1 MWGSLFI
8 AYYTAAAIYVI
19 ILLFLKRKGTVLRL
33 LILVSCPFIGI
44 FLIYAMTK
52 KVYSKDELPDWL
64 LRREQY
70 EDFVLKTPDI
80 EEETNI
86 IPFHDALIL
95 NDNKTKRK
103 MLIDLLKGEFLQRVD
118 ALELALQSDDSETS
132 HYAAT
137 AVQQAK
143 SDLLKDMRKL
153 EGQLDTNKN
162 DVFMLETYR
171 DLIKHYIKI
180 EFLDERTRRKYT
192 HKYIQTID
200 RLLEQGPGNDATN
213 YLEKMEAALYLD
225 EYQIA
230 LETAEQFFTLF
241 PEEEEAYFALMNVHY
256 KMKNKAEFQR
266 IINQLRST
274 NIKLSPDKLNQL
286 RFWLQGEEHEQ

>member
-1 MWGSLFI
+1 MLLGSLFI
-8 AYYTAAAIYVI
+8 TYYVGAAVYLIFLLVLKREGVVLRFL
-19 ILLFLKRKGTVLRL
+19 ILL
-33 LILVSCPFIGI
+33 SCPFIGI
-44 FLIYAMTK
+44 FLMYAMTK

-70 EDFVLKTPDI
+70 DDFVLKTPDI

-86 IPFHDALIL
+86 IPFNDALIL

-103 MLIDLLKGEFLQRVD
+103 MLIDLLKGEFLQHVG

-153 EGQLDTNKN
+153 EGQLANNN
-162 DVFMLETYR
+162 DVFLLEAYR
-171 DLIKHYIKI
+171 DLIKHYIRI

-200 RLLEQGPGNDATN
+200 QILEHSPANGAKN
-213 YLEKMEAALYLD
+213 YLEKIEAGLYLA
-225 EYQIA
+225 EYHMA
-230 LETAEQFFTLF
+230 LETAEQLLSLF
-241 PEEEEAYFALMNVHY
+241 PEEEDAYFAVMNVHFT
-256 KMKNKAEFQR
+256 MKNKTEFQR
-266 IINQLRST
+266 MITQLRAT
-274 NIKLSPDKLNQL
+274 DIKLSPDKLNQL
-286 RFWLQGEEHEQ
+286 RFWLQGEKK

>member
-1 MWGSLFI
+1 MLVSMFI
-8 AYYTAAAIYVI
+8 AYYVVAAIYVI
-19 ILLFLKRKGTVLRL
+19 IHLFLRRKGTVLRL
-33 LILVSCPFIGI
+33 LILLSCPFIGL
-44 FLIYAMTK
+44 FLIYAMQK

-70 EDFVLKTPDI
+70 DDMVLKTPDI

-86 IPFHDALIL
+86 IPFNDALIL

-143 SDLLKDMRKL
+143 SDLLKNMRRI
-153 EGQLDTNKN
+153 EGMLASKN
-162 DVFMLETYR
+162 DLALLESYR
-171 DLIKHYIKI
+171 DLIKDYTKI
-180 EFLDERTRRKYT
+180 EFLDERTRRRYT

-200 RLLEQGPGNDATN
+200 RLLEHAPSSDAAN
-213 YLEKMEAALYLD
+213 YLEKIEAALYLA
-225 EYQIA
+225 EYHLA
-230 LETAEQFFTLF
+230 LETAEQFLTLF
-241 PEEEEAYFALMNVHY
+241 PGEEEAYFALMNVHY
-256 KMKNKAEFQR
+256 KMKNKTEFQR
-266 IINQLRST
+266 MIDQLRST
-274 NIKLSPDKLNQL
+274 DIKLSPNKLNLL
-286 RFWLQGEEHEQ
+286 RFWLQGEEYEK